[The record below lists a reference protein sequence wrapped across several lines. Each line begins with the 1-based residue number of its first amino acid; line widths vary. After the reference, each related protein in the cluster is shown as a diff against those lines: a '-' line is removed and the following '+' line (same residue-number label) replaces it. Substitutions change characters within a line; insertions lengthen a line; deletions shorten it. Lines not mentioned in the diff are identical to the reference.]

1 MKPGLLA
8 AADRKDGE
16 RALCRVM
23 RSLAIT
29 NQKGGSGKS
38 TLSVNLAVE
47 AARRGERVLVL
58 DTDPQGSA
66 LSWAATRGAGD
77 PDVEALE
84 TARVPI
90 RLYRARREGVT
101 LVIIDT
107 QPRAEIPLAALLRAV
122 DFALVPLRPSTFDL
136 ATLQETLRLILAARR
151 PGCVVLNSCPARAP
165 EIARTREAA
174 QELGLALAP
183 VELGER
189 RAYMRAVAS
198 GRGVSEFEPSGPAA
212 AEIASLWTYVD
223 ARLASEANAAAPES
237 APASIPQGAHFAPEA
252 VS

>member
-1 MKPGLLA
+1 
-8 AADRKDGE
+8 
-16 RALCRVM
+16 M

-47 AARRGERVLVL
+47 AARSGKRVLVL

-66 LSWAATRGAGD
+66 LSWAASREGD
-77 PDVEALE
+77 DPRVEPVE

-90 RLYRARREGVT
+90 RLYRARQEGVD
-101 LVIIDT
+101 LVIVDT
-107 QPRAEIPLAALLRAV
+107 QPRAEIPLAALLRGV

-136 ATLQETLRLILAARR
+136 AMLETTLRPILAAKV
-151 PGCVVLNSCPARAP
+151 PGAIVLNSCPARAP
-165 EIARTREAA
+165 EVGRAREAA
-174 QELGLALAP
+174 RSLGLPLAP

-198 GRGVSEFEPSGPAA
+198 GRGVAEFDPSGPAA
-212 AEIASLWTYVD
+212 AEIAALWSYVREEMGD
-223 ARLASEANAAAPES
+223 ES
-237 APASIPQGAHFAPEA
+237 DDTADVPVTRGAHFAPDA
-252 VS
+252 

>member
-1 MKPGLLA
+1 
-8 AADRKDGE
+8 
-16 RALCRVM
+16 M

-66 LSWAATRGAGD
+66 VSWAATRGAGD
-77 PDVEALE
+77 PEVEGVE

-90 RLYRARREGVT
+90 RLYRARREGIT

-107 QPRAEIPLAALLRAV
+107 QPRAEVPLAALLRAV
-122 DFALVPLRPSTFDL
+122 DFAIVPLRPSTFDI
-136 ATLQETLRLILAARR
+136 ATLQQTLRLILASGR
-151 PGCVVLNSCPARAP
+151 PGCIVLNSCPARAP
-165 EIARTREAA
+165 EIARTREAT
-174 QELGLALAP
+174 QGLGLTLAP
-183 VELGER
+183 IELGER

-198 GRGVSEFEPSGPAA
+198 GRGVSEFEPTGPAA
-212 AEIASLWTYVD
+212 MEIASLWSYLEG
-223 ARLASEANAAAPES
+223 RLAPNEEAPQAATPPE
-237 APASIPQGAHFAPEA
+237 GAHFAPDPVPATGGESPA
-252 VS
+252 ASKLGESNGALP